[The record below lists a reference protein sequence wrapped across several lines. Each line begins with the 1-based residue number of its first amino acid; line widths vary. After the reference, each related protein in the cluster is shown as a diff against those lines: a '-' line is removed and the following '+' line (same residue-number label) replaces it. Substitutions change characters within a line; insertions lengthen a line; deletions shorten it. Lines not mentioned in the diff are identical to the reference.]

1 MAGVKTIPQFL
12 QLLARLESA
21 KIHYRLAHSRY
32 DAVRIDVAVPGERWE
47 IQIMSDG
54 SLEIERFRSD
64 GNILD
69 ESALEEFFEKWSDE

>member
-1 MAGVKTIPQFL
+1 MVGVKTIPQFL

-21 KIHYRLAHSRY
+21 KIHYRLERSRY
-32 DAVRIDVAVPGERWE
+32 DAILIEVSVPGQRWE
-47 IQIMSDG
+47 IEIMSDG

-69 ESALEEFFEKWSDE
+69 ESVLEELFEKWSDE